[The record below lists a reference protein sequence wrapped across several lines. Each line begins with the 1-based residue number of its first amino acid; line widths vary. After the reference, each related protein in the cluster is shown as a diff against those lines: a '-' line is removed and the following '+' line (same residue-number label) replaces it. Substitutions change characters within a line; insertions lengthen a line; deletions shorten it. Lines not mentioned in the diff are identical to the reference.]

1 MVDIPNGP
9 PGAGP
14 PHDYSSELWI
24 VEADEIE
31 KGPIAKVKTGLALR
45 SQVHGAWVSRA
56 KLDAEQAA
64 VASRQ
69 FLRTLTKAYS
79 LKTRGE

>member
-1 MVDIPNGP
+1 MPTSTRSSALKLTPTGP

-14 PHDYSSELWI
+14 PHDYASELWV

-45 SQVHGAWVSRA
+45 SQVHGAWVSREKLDGA
-56 KLDAEQAA
+56 KL
-64 VASRQ
+64 
-69 FLRTLTKAYS
+69 K
-79 LKTRGE
+79 